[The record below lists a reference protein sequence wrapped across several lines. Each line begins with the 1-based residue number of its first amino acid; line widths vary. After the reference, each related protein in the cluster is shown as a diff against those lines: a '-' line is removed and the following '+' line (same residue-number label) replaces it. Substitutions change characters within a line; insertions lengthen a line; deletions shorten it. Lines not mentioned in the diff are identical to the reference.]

1 MQSQTACSNEV
12 SVTFRFLGAALN
24 PEAITARMTLSPTAA
39 HAQGESVPKHPERQY
54 ATGYWGLDSALA
66 PACSLDEHLQH
77 LLAKLASRREAI
89 KEIAHS
95 GCSMS
100 FYCAY
105 FMQTLTDNVL
115 QLDPQTLG
123 GIAALGARLELHIYC
138 DRDTEE

>member
-12 SVTFRFLGAALN
+12 SVTFRFLGEALN

-39 HAQGESVPKHPERQY
+39 HARGESVPKHPERKY
-54 ATGYWGLDSALA
+54 ATGYWGLDSTLA
-66 PACSLDEHLQH
+66 PSCLLDEHLQH
-77 LLAKLASRREAI
+77 LLARLASRREAI
-89 KEIAHS
+89 EEIEHS

-105 FMQTLTDNVL
+105 FMQTLTNNAI

-138 DRDTEE
+138 DRDTAE

>member
-12 SVTFRFLGAALN
+12 SVTFRFLGEALN

-39 HAQGESVPKHPERQY
+39 HARGESVPEHPERKY
-54 ATGYWGLDSALA
+54 ATGYWGLDSTLA
-66 PACSLDEHLQH
+66 PVCSLDEHLQH
-77 LLAKLASRREAI
+77 LLARLASRREAI
-89 KEIAHS
+89 KEIEHS

-105 FMQTLTDNVL
+105 FMQTRTDNAI

-138 DRDTEE
+138 DRDTAE